1 MECRPHTH
9 SKPSEPVA
17 SRREAR
23 AMEWLLYSIL
33 QGLLEWLPVSSSGV
47 LVLTGLP
54 YREALGV
61 HLATGA
67 AGLAYLAARRRLSKR
82 LLLAWGVAPLAT
94 GAPVAL
100 LAERLASS
108 LQPRQLAVLTLTL
121 YTVTIAALAAR
132 LLSRR
137 VVARRREPNPV
148 DIAVLG
154 VLEGVAALPGVS
166 RSGVTAAY
174 LAARGYEPR
183 TLTTIVIA
191 SGAVAGLAAGL
202 YEALHGAAPPLHA
215 AVTVF
220 AASIPSAYILEKLG
234 EKSATLLSAVIIAG
248 LLAGAI
254 AALKT
259 LP

>member
-1 MECRPHTH
+1 
-9 SKPSEPVA
+9 
-17 SRREAR
+17 
-23 AMEWLLYSIL
+23 MEWLLYSLL

-47 LVLTGLP
+47 LVLAGLP

-82 LLLAWGVAPLAT
+82 LIIAWGLAPLAT
-94 GAPVAL
+94 GVPVAL

-108 LQPRQLAVLTLTL
+108 LQPHELTTLTLTL
-121 YTVTIAALAAR
+121 YTVTIAALIAR
-132 LLSRR
+132 LSTRR
-137 VVARRREPNPV
+137 VAARRREPNPV

-183 TLTTIVIA
+183 TVTSAVIA
-191 SGAVAGLAAGL
+191 SGAVAGIAAGL
-202 YEALHGAAPPLHA
+202 YETLHGAAPPLYA
-215 AVTVF
+215 ALTVF

-234 EKSATLLSAVIIAG
+234 EKSATLLSGAIIAG
-248 LLAGAI
+248 LLASAL